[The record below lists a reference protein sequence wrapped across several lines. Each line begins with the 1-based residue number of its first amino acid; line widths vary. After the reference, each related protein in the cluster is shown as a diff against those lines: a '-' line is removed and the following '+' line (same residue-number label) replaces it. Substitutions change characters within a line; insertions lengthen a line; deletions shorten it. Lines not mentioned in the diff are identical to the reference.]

1 MVGVKHLVALVSA
14 LVQLV
19 LEVGIAE
26 VVQIQDPVDPDLVIA
41 LFSLVELHFFPLL
54 MGRRIAPSRAVD
66 EQILG
71 QSLDRDDL
79 LLVLDVECVEVT
91 PEVLLLEALLDAA
104 DEGGELRAAEVALKK
119 VLHHFLVDLLLHLLV
134 LFIQLGQVGS
144 LGQHLQP
151 EELGAAV
158 HSGVRLLLALLQL
171 NIEGHLHGGEESVE
185 EVIDTVSGIWILD
198 VVRAVANPG

>member
-41 LFSLVELHFFPLL
+41 LLALVELHFFPLL

-71 QSLDRDDL
+71 
-79 LLVLDVECVEVT
+79 
-91 PEVLLLEALLDAA
+91 
-104 DEGGELRAAEVALKK
+104 
-119 VLHHFLVDLLLHLLV
+119 
-134 LFIQLGQVGS
+134 
-144 LGQHLQP
+144 
-151 EELGAAV
+151 
-158 HSGVRLLLALLQL
+158 
-171 NIEGHLHGGEESVE
+171 
-185 EVIDTVSGIWILD
+185 
-198 VVRAVANPG
+198 